1 MYYSIKIDHS
11 LYTRAELEISSN
23 FWHGLRP
30 IIKKQRMVKD
40 EGTNR
45 SSHDGTRTYHG
56 EIPKELCRLEKEE
69 A

>member
-1 MYYSIKIDHS
+1 M
-11 LYTRAELEISSN
+11 N
-23 FWHGLRP
+23 G
-30 IIKKQRMVKD
+30 

-45 SSHDGTRTYHG
+45 SSHDGARDDHD